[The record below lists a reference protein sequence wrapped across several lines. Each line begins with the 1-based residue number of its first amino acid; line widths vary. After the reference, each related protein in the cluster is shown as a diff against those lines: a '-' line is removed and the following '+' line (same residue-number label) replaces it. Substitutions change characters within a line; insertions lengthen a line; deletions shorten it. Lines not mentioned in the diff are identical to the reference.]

1 MFRTLIVL
9 VLAAFAAAHQELS
22 PLYKAYQAAGAK
34 YQQPKPIL
42 PLSVK
47 ALTQAELKNVD
58 KSMFVAPHAGQSAV
72 DYHPQ
77 LKVMPFN
84 NRTITYY
91 SWHVHV
97 YFFHEDVNV
106 TARTLALRDEFISH
120 FSLATCDDSCF
131 MGGPF
136 DTCTQGNY
144 LLAFL
149 KLYFCHRLTFS
160 LD

>member
-1 MFRTLIVL
+1 MFRALIVA
-9 VLAAFAAAHQELS
+9 VLAALAVGHQELS

-34 YQQPKPIL
+34 YKQQPTAAL
-42 PLSVK
+42 NVK
-47 ALTQAELKNVD
+47 APSKAELQNVD
-58 KSMFVAPHAGQSAV
+58 KSMFVAPHAGQSTV

-77 LKVMPFN
+77 LKVLPFN

-136 DTCTQGNY
+136 DTCTQGNRDI
-144 LLAFL
+144 LLLSHSFV
-149 KLYFCHRLTFS
+149 TFVAS
-160 LD
+160 